1 MLAVSNAQASWAYV
15 PLELRMAGAK
25 YIVVGKI
32 DRIVDG
38 IERNKRT
45 YDVGAIKVSKVLKG
59 PKTLK
64 EVKLMWPGPAPFA
77 LSTDIKFCKGQEGVW
92 ILYPDQKVK
101 DVFWASYPTDYQALA
116 NLPKVQ
122 EKMKAL
128 NSIRWSKS
136 VDGLQLGAIIEKRDV
151 RKQKIVVK
159 GRPVKALARA
169 TVYVV
174 LRNTGKALTHA
185 VNFPHDKQITFKITG
200 PDGKD
205 MPLEMRFP
213 AGRVWV
219 SFPSHG
225 TRKHSKRRLWC
236 WAANACSIWKI
247 FTGVGVRKQ
256 ARGGKACERKSVER
270 STACQDH
277 IQREVIPYSSTKKAA
292 RVGGF
297 C

>member
-38 IERNKRT
+38 IERGNRT

-64 EVKLMWPGPAPFA
+64 EVKLMWPGPARFA
-77 LSTDIKFCKGQEGVW
+77 LSTDIKFRKGQEGVW

-101 DVFWASYPTDYQALA
+101 DVFWANFPSDYQALA

-128 NSIRWSKS
+128 NSIAWSKA
-136 VDGLQLGAIIEKRDV
+136 VDGLQLGAIIEKSDV

-169 TVYVV
+169 TAYIV
-174 LRNTGKALTHA
+174 LRNTGKASTHA
-185 VNFPHDKQITFKITG
+185 VNYPHDNQITFKLTG

-205 MPLEMRFP
+205 MPIAMRNRGGRVPPLTKYNFLSVAPNSIRSIGYGFALPLLVQPGKYTLEM
-213 AGRVWV
+213 
-219 SFPSHG
+219 SY
-225 TRKHSKRRLWC
+225 
-236 WAANACSIWKI
+236 ANK
-247 FTGVGVRKQ
+247 
-256 ARGGKACERKSVER
+256 
-270 STACQDH
+270 
-277 IQREVIPYSSTKKAA
+277 
-292 RVGGF
+292 RVGGKLVNGKVWKGQLQTEATF
-297 C
+297 NVK

>member
-1 MLAVSNAQASWAYV
+1 MEKILFPLIALASVLAVSNAQASWAYV

-38 IERNKRT
+38 IERNDRT

-64 EVKLMWPGPAPFA
+64 EVKLMWPGPARFA
-77 LSTDIKFCKGQEGVW
+77 LSTDIKFRKGQEGVW

-101 DVFWASYPTDYQALA
+101 DVFWASFPSDYQALA

-128 NSIRWSKS
+128 NSIAWSKA
-136 VDGLQLGAIIEKRDV
+136 VDGLQLGAIIEKYDV

-159 GRPVKALARA
+159 GRPVKALSRA
-169 TVYVV
+169 MAYVV

-185 VNFPHDKQITFKITG
+185 VNFPHDKQITLKLTG

-205 MPLEMRFP
+205 MPLEMRVP
-213 AGRVWV
+213 AGRVPPLV
-219 SFPSHG
+219 GNHFLSVAP
-225 TRKHSKRRLWC
+225 
-236 WAANACSIWKI
+236 NSIRSVGY
-247 FTGVGVRKQ
+247 GVGLPMLVQ
-256 ARGGKACERKSVER
+256 SGKYSLELEYANK
-270 STACQDH
+270 
-277 IQREVIPYSSTKKAA
+277 REGENFVKGKVWKGKLRAKATFN
-292 RVGGF
+292 VK
-297 C
+297 

>member
-77 LSTDIKFCKGQEGVW
+77 LSTDIKFRKGQEGVW

-101 DVFWASYPTDYQALA
+101 DVYWASYPSDYQALA

-128 NSIRWSKS
+128 NSIAWSKA
-136 VDGLQLGAIIEKRDV
+136 VDGLQLGAIIEKSDV

-159 GRPVKALARA
+159 GRPVKGLARA
-169 TVYVV
+169 TVHPCCA
-174 LRNTGKALTHA
+174 T
-185 VNFPHDKQITFKITG
+185 
-200 PDGKD
+200 
-205 MPLEMRFP
+205 
-213 AGRVWV
+213 
-219 SFPSHG
+219 
-225 TRKHSKRRLWC
+225 
-236 WAANACSIWKI
+236 
-247 FTGVGVRKQ
+247 
-256 ARGGKACERKSVER
+256 
-270 STACQDH
+270 
-277 IQREVIPYSSTKKAA
+277 AA
-292 RVGGF
+292 RRRRIL
-297 C
+297 